1 MPITHLPTPCGDT
14 EPARIG
20 PTARSHQNEGIR
32 EEWQAWI
39 DECSGHF
46 SKIVTALGFVIVAQR
61 ANFTNVCMA
70 TRALLQPF
78 CIDRAF
84 LAGYIHALEMVA
96 AEFEVAP
103 LTAMTADTVS
113 LYYVVQM
120 RLRRVRNIALGS
132 DDYEKVGEIVLTALR
147 TNLAAIHAR
156 LSE

>member
-1 MPITHLPTPCGDT
+1 
-14 EPARIG
+14 
-20 PTARSHQNEGIR
+20 
-32 EEWQAWI
+32 
-39 DECSGHF
+39 
-46 SKIVTALGFVIVAQR
+46 
-61 ANFTNVCMA
+61 
-70 TRALLQPF
+70 
-78 CIDRAF
+78 
-84 LAGYIHALEMVA
+84 MVA